1 LCEPQSGEIEFMNA
15 HIYIINTVQTLL
27 TIPASGACPTNSPRL
42 TKYMTVA
49 IKDSDM
55 LMQHTESTH
64 LSPESRLDLA
74 TVVVTLAKHT
84 AEKID
89 SAIHTGKRF
98 ADMSVLISISMRVD
112 MMGYTVCVLYCVL
125 YAMC

>member
-1 LCEPQSGEIEFMNA
+1 
-15 HIYIINTVQTLL
+15 
-27 TIPASGACPTNSPRL
+27 
-42 TKYMTVA
+42 MTVA
-49 IKDSDM
+49 IKDRDM

-64 LSPESRLDLA
+64 LSPESRVDFA

-98 ADMSVLISISMRVD
+98 ADMSVLISISIRVD
-112 MMGYTVCVLYCVL
+112 MMGYTVCVLMCVVVVVVVVESS
-125 YAMC
+125 YSIGTSVVVV